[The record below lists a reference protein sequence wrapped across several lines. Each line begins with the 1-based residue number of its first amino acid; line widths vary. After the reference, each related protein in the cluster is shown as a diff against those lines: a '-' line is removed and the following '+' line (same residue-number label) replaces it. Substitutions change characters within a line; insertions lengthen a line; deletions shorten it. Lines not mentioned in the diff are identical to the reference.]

1 MFNSVFHEIL
11 KQCKKTSYKT
21 PDSTGIN
28 MIQLQKKS
36 ANHLISA
43 YNQMIHEMHDAF
55 EQTGSGY
62 ISLQKALEV
71 SKQKVLRNCDVSAEE
86 AYEIGEFIKRDIN
99 DAAEYMMENRADF
112 FDWLSLDIEV
122 IERKIIDMFLAVADN
137 TRLELERIR

>member
-1 MFNSVFHEIL
+1 
-11 KQCKKTSYKT
+11 
-21 PDSTGIN
+21 

-36 ANHLISA
+36 AKHLLSA

-55 EQTGSGY
+55 EQTDSAS
-62 ISLQKALEV
+62 ISLQKALEI
-71 SKQKVLRNCDVSAEE
+71 SRQKVLSNCEVSAEE

-122 IERKIIDMFLAVADN
+122 IERKIIDMFLTVADN
-137 TRLELERIR
+137 TRMELERIK